1 MSEIV
6 SAMPSAG
13 VAEEERAPQEIDMG
27 EVRLASR
34 LLIDFALD
42 YLEVLEDL
50 KINVS

>member
-1 MSEIV
+1 MSEII
-6 SAMPSAG
+6 SAMPCSG
-13 VAEEERAPQEIDMG
+13 VPEEERAPEEIDMG
-27 EVRLASR
+27 EVSLASR